1 MRRKSRRET
10 TASTGRTGGAKGP
23 EYDHALQGANEF
35 EQRLLVVF
43 GFTDGYPEANLRH
56 YALMLES
63 IKDLEEALMARP
75 CYMSAEGLK
84 RKARPEEYVEKV
96 KNLIEEGKAEAL

>member
-1 MRRKSRRET
+1 M
-10 TASTGRTGGAKGP
+10 
-23 EYDHALQGANEF
+23 
-35 EQRLLVVF
+35 
-43 GFTDGYPEANLRH
+43 RH

-63 IKDLEEALMARP
+63 NKDLEEALIARP

-96 KNLIEEGKAEAL
+96 KRLIEEGKAEAL